1 MLRATILVTALAHF
15 ASITFAAAAEASAGD
30 RATPCSSIEDCD
42 FDQQCV
48 QGTCHVGTVSMDIS
62 ARVANKESALICDKD
77 VCRLGTNYI
86 YNSDLALMATTYSP
100 ALGPGLA
107 GSWVDQWLIEGVA
120 GVVIYPLLGSGGYGW
135 RTNEVAIRA
144 YWADGGFSYT
154 MDDLPVG
161 QTVALTWMMRDSQGT
176 YVCTAPSTYVL
187 YVEVDNYPRQTFRVT
202 PRAGKK
208 RGSLE
213 FRATDATMK
222 IRFSTEKN
230 AYDGCG
236 PFFTNVQATV

>member
-42 FDQQCV
+42 FDQQCI

-86 YNSDLALMATTYSP
+86 YNSDLALM
-100 ALGPGLA
+100 
-107 GSWVDQWLIEGVA
+107 WLIEGVA
-120 GVVIYPLLGSGGYGW
+120 GVVIYPLLGSGGYGQ

>member
-1 MLRATILVTALAHF
+1 MLRAAVLVAVLALF
-15 ASITFAAAAEASAGD
+15 TSITFAAAAEASADD

-48 QGTCHVGTVSMDIS
+48 QGTCHVGTVSLDNA
-62 ARVANKESALICDKD
+62 ARSTNKESALICNEDA
-77 VCRLGTNYI
+77 CRLGTNYI

-100 ALGPGLA
+100 AFGPGLA

-120 GVVIYPLLGSGGYGW
+120 GVVIYPLRGAGGYGW
-135 RTNEVAIRA
+135 KTNEVAIRA
-144 YWADGGFSYT
+144 YWPDGGFSYT

-161 QTVALTWMMRDSQGT
+161 HKVTLTWMMRDSQGT
-176 YVCTAPSTYVL
+176 YVCAALSTYVL

-202 PRAGKK
+202 PHAGKK
-208 RGSLE
+208 RGSFE
-213 FRATDATMK
+213 FRATSPTMK
-222 IRFSTEKN
+222 VRFSTEKD

-236 PFFTNVQATV
+236 PFFTNVKATV